1 MLVDIK
7 DMTAKLVDNIGD
19 TISRHSVLGMVIT
32 FVSAFA
38 AKAQE
43 IAMVTGVRETVVSLA
58 ADMGIIVGFLIGLLT
73 LAIKSKDFYKKYF
86 KDDKEKTKDE
96 E

>member
-1 MLVDIK
+1 
-7 DMTAKLVDNIGD
+7 MTTKVVDNIGD
-19 TISRHSVLGMVIT
+19 AISRNSFLGMVIT
-32 FVSAFA
+32 FISAFA

-43 IAMVTGVRETVVSLA
+43 IAMIGGGGREAIVSLA

-86 KDDKEKTKDE
+86 KDDEDKKSKDE